1 LTRAT
6 VVFAAVV
13 TVVLGVYPTPLLNFI
28 SNLATF
34 IR

>member
-1 LTRAT
+1 MI
-6 VVFAAVV
+6 V
-13 TVVLGVYPTPLLNFI
+13 TIALGVFPAPVLNFI

>member
-1 LTRAT
+1 M
-6 VVFAAVV
+6 VV
-13 TVVLGVYPTPLLNFI
+13 TIALGVFPAPVLTFI

>member
-1 LTRAT
+1 MI
-6 VVFAAVV
+6 V
-13 TVVLGVYPTPLLNFI
+13 TIVLGVFPAPLLDFI

>member
-1 LTRAT
+1 M
-6 VVFAAVV
+6 VV
-13 TVVLGVYPTPLLNFI
+13 TIALGVFPAPFLNFI

>member
-1 LTRAT
+1 M
-6 VVFAAVV
+6 VV
-13 TVVLGVYPTPLLNFI
+13 TIALGVFPAPVLNFI

>member
-1 LTRAT
+1 MI
-6 VVFAAVV
+6 V
-13 TVVLGVYPTPLLNFI
+13 TIALGVFPAPILDFI

>member
-1 LTRAT
+1 MI
-6 VVFAAVV
+6 V
-13 TVVLGVYPTPLLNFI
+13 TIALGVFPAPLLTFI

>member
-1 LTRAT
+1 
-6 VVFAAVV
+6 V
-13 TVVLGVYPTPLLNFI
+13 TIALGVFPAPILDFI

>member
-1 LTRAT
+1 
-6 VVFAAVV
+6 VIFSMIV
-13 TVVLGVYPTPLLNFI
+13 TIALGVFPAPLLNFI

>member
-1 LTRAT
+1 MI
-6 VVFAAVV
+6 V
-13 TVVLGVYPTPLLNFI
+13 TIALGVFPAPLLNFI

>member
-1 LTRAT
+1 MVITIA
-6 VVFAAVV
+6 
-13 TVVLGVYPTPLLNFI
+13 LGVFPAPVLTFI

>member
-1 LTRAT
+1 M
-6 VVFAAVV
+6 VV
-13 TVVLGVYPTPLLNFI
+13 TIALGVFPAPILTFI